1 MSRSITHLFCRRL
14 SLCVFPIQPGAYD
27 DVVKD
32 IDAIMH
38 MASSLRLD
46 IENPMDVINATVNQ
60 YLGLLESV
68 KKYG

>member
-1 MSRSITHLFCRRL
+1 M
-14 SLCVFPIQPGAYD
+14 
-27 DVVKD
+27 KD